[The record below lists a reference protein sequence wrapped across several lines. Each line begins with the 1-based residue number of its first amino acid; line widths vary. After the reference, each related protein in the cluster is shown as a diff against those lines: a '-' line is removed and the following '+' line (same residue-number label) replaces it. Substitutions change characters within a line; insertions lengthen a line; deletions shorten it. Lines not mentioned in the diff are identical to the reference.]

1 MRQTMTIT
9 GGSKGQEGA
18 GFWKSS
24 LLNMQSR
31 KGNLISSLA
40 SVKRMLAT

>member
-18 GFWKSS
+18 GFWKRRE
-24 LLNMQSR
+24 R
-31 KGNLISSLA
+31 KFNFLTGHC
-40 SVKRMLAT
+40 